1 MSKFYRIGENLNVV
15 TKVYGQAMK
24 DRDPKPLQEMAEKE
38 AERGV
43 DFIDVNIGPARK
55 GGDEL
60 MGWIVKIIQEVT
72 PNTPL
77 ALDTSNIAAMEA
89 GLKVHKGQALIN
101 SIMARQE
108 RMDNMMPL
116 VKKYDA
122 HMIGLLWGPEGMPRD
137 EHERGMLTAEILAN
151 ADAHGIENERIW
163 FDPIIAP
170 LNIQQPQLIS
180 ALEYMKMLQDMAP
193 GAKSTCGLSN
203 SSNGVPDDLR
213 PIIAPLNIQ
222 QPQLISALEYMKML
236 QDMAPGAKSTC
247 GLSNSSNG
255 VPDDLRPIINR
266 TYVIMLQRYGMVSA
280 IVDAFDDDL
289 HQVVDGKKAEAV
301 KVVHDI
307 MDAKSVD
314 IPSLSKELQ
323 NYAKTARVIMGQVL
337 FSDSWLEI

>member
-15 TKVYGQAMK
+15 TKIYGQAMK
-24 DRDPKPLQEMAEKE
+24 DRDPKPLQDMAVQE

-55 GGDEL
+55 GGEEL
-60 MGWIVKIIQEVT
+60 MSWIVKIIQEVV

-89 GLKVHKGQALIN
+89 GLKVHKGRALIN

-122 HMIGLLWGPEGMPRD
+122 DMIGLMWGPEGMPRD

-170 LNIQQPQLIS
+170 LNIQQPQLMS
-180 ALEYMKMLQDMAP
+180 TLEYMKMLQDMAP
-193 GAKSTCGLSN
+193 GS
-203 SSNGVPDDLR
+203 
-213 PIIAPLNIQ
+213 
-222 QPQLISALEYMKML
+222 
-236 QDMAPGAKSTC
+236 KSTC

-266 TYVIMLQRYGMVSA
+266 TYVIMLQRNGMVSA
-280 IVDAFDDDL
+280 IVDAFDDEL
-289 HQVVDGKKAEAV
+289 RAVVDGKKPEAV
-301 KVVHDI
+301 KIVHDI
-307 MDAKSVD
+307 MDGKSVD
-314 IPSLSKELQ
+314 IPSMPKDLQ

>member
-24 DRDPKPLQEMAEKE
+24 DRDSKPLQEMAEKE

-60 MGWIVKIIQEVT
+60 MSWIVKIIQEVT

-213 PIIAPLNIQ
+213 PII
-222 QPQLISALEYMKML
+222 
-236 QDMAPGAKSTC
+236 
-247 GLSNSSNG
+247 
-255 VPDDLRPIINR
+255 NR

-307 MDAKSVD
+307 MDGKSVD

>member
-24 DRDPKPLQEMAEKE
+24 DRDSKPLQEMAEKE

-213 PIIAPLNIQ
+213 PII
-222 QPQLISALEYMKML
+222 
-236 QDMAPGAKSTC
+236 
-247 GLSNSSNG
+247 
-255 VPDDLRPIINR
+255 NR

-289 HQVVDGKKAEAV
+289 HQVVNGKKAEAV

-307 MDAKSVD
+307 MDGKSVD

>member
-24 DRDPKPLQEMAEKE
+24 DRDPKPLQELAEKE
-38 AERGV
+38 AAKGV

-55 GGDEL
+55 GGEEL
-60 MGWIVKIIQEVT
+60 MSWIVKIIQEVA

-180 ALEYMKMLQDMAP
+180 TMEYMKMLQDMAP
-193 GAKSTCGLSN
+193 GSKSTCGLSN
-203 SSNGVPDDLR
+203 
-213 PIIAPLNIQ
+213 A
-222 QPQLISALEYMKML
+222 
-236 QDMAPGAKSTC
+236 
-247 GLSNSSNG
+247 SNG

-266 TYVIMLQRYGMVSA
+266 TFVIMLQRNGMVSA

-289 HQVVDGKKAEAV
+289 AAVVSGKKPEAV
-301 KVVHDI
+301 KVVCDV
-307 MDAKSVD
+307 MDGKSVD
-314 IPSLSKELQ
+314 IGSLSKELQ

>member
-24 DRDPKPLQEMAEKE
+24 DRDPKPLQEVAEKE
-38 AERGV
+38 AAKKV

-55 GGDEL
+55 GGEEL
-60 MGWIVKIIQEVT
+60 MAWIVKTIQEVV
-72 PNTPL
+72 PNIPL

-89 GLKVHKGQALIN
+89 GLKVHKGQALTN

-180 ALEYMKMLQDMAP
+180 ALDFMKMLQDMAP
-193 GAKSTCGLSN
+193 GSKSTCGLSN
-203 SSNGVPDDLR
+203 SSNGVP
-213 PIIAPLNIQ
+213 
-222 QPQLISALEYMKML
+222 E
-236 QDMAPGAKSTC
+236 
-247 GLSNSSNG
+247 
-255 VPDDLRPIINR
+255 DLRPIINR
-266 TYVIMLQRYGMVSA
+266 VYVIMLQRYGMASA
-280 IVDAFDDDL
+280 IVDAFDDEL
-289 HQVVDGKKAEAV
+289 HQVVDGKKPEAV
-301 KVVHDI
+301 KIVHDI
-307 MDAKSVD
+307 MDGKSVD
-314 IPSLSKELQ
+314 IASMSKEMQ

>member
-15 TKVYGQAMK
+15 TKIYGQAMK

-38 AERGV
+38 AERSV

-60 MGWIVKIIQEVT
+60 MSWIVKIIQEVV
-72 PNTPL
+72 PNIPL
-77 ALDTSNIAAMEA
+77 ALDTSNIVAMEA

-180 ALEYMKMLQDMAP
+180 TLEYMKMLQDMAP
-193 GAKSTCGLSN
+193 GSKSTCGLSN
-203 SSNGVPDDLR
+203 
-213 PIIAPLNIQ
+213 A
-222 QPQLISALEYMKML
+222 
-236 QDMAPGAKSTC
+236 
-247 GLSNSSNG
+247 SNG

-266 TYVIMLQRYGMVSA
+266 TFVIMLQRNGMVSA
-280 IVDAFDDDL
+280 IVDAFDDELAD
-289 HQVVDGKKAEAV
+289 VVNGKKPEAV
-301 KVVHDI
+301 KIVYDI
-307 MDAKSVD
+307 MDGKSVD
-314 IPSLSKELQ
+314 IASMSKELQ

>member
-24 DRDPKPLQEMAEKE
+24 DRDPKPLQELAVKE
-38 AERGV
+38 AEKGV

-55 GGDEL
+55 GGEEL
-60 MGWIVKIIQEVT
+60 MEWIVKIIQEVV
-72 PNTPL
+72 PSVPL

-89 GLKVHKGQALIN
+89 GLKVHKGRALIN

-108 RMDNMMPL
+108 RMDGMLPL

-122 HMIGLLWGPEGMPRD
+122 DFIGLLWGPEGMPRD

-151 ADAHGIENERIW
+151 ADAHGIANENIW

-170 LNIQQPQLIS
+170 LNIQQPQLMS
-180 ALEYMKMLQDMAP
+180 AIEYMKMLQDMAP

-203 SSNGVPDDLR
+203 SSNGVP
-213 PIIAPLNIQ
+213 
-222 QPQLISALEYMKML
+222 EH
-236 QDMAPGAKSTC
+236 
-247 GLSNSSNG
+247 
-255 VPDDLRPIINR
+255 LRPIINR
-266 TYVIMLQRYGMVSA
+266 AYVIMLQRYGMVSA
-280 IVDAFDDDL
+280 IVDAFDDELAD
-289 HQVVDGKKAEAV
+289 VVAGKKPEAV
-301 KVVHDI
+301 KVVYDV
-307 MDAKSVD
+307 MDGKPVD
-314 IPSLSKELQ
+314 VASLSKDLQ

>member
-60 MGWIVKIIQEVT
+60 MSWIVKIIQEVT

-213 PIIAPLNIQ
+213 PII
-222 QPQLISALEYMKML
+222 
-236 QDMAPGAKSTC
+236 
-247 GLSNSSNG
+247 
-255 VPDDLRPIINR
+255 NR

-307 MDAKSVD
+307 MDGKSVD

>member
-15 TKVYGQAMK
+15 TKVLGQAMK

-38 AERGV
+38 AERKV

-55 GGDEL
+55 GGEEL
-60 MGWIVKIIQEVT
+60 MTWIVKIIQEVA

-213 PIIAPLNIQ
+213 PII
-222 QPQLISALEYMKML
+222 
-236 QDMAPGAKSTC
+236 
-247 GLSNSSNG
+247 
-255 VPDDLRPIINR
+255 NR
-266 TYVIMLQRYGMVSA
+266 AFVVMLQRYGMVSA

-289 HQVVDGKKAEAV
+289 HKVVDGKNPEAV

-307 MDAKSVD
+307 MDGNAVD
-314 IPSLSKELQ
+314 IPSLSKDLQ

>member
-15 TKVYGQAMK
+15 TKVLGQAMK
-24 DRDPKPLQEMAEKE
+24 DRDPKPLQEMAAKE
-38 AERGV
+38 AEKGV

-55 GGDEL
+55 GGEEL
-60 MGWIVKIIQEVT
+60 MTWIVQIIQEVA

-193 GAKSTCGLSN
+193 GS
-203 SSNGVPDDLR
+203 
-213 PIIAPLNIQ
+213 
-222 QPQLISALEYMKML
+222 
-236 QDMAPGAKSTC
+236 KSTC

-266 TYVIMLQRYGMVSA
+266 TYVAMLQRHGMVSA
-280 IVDAFDDDL
+280 IVDAFDDELGDL
-289 HQVVDGKKAEAV
+289 VNGKKPEAMQ
-301 KVVHDI
+301 VVHDV
-307 MDAKSVD
+307 MDGKSVD
-314 IPSLSKELQ
+314 IASMSKELQ

>member
-24 DRDPKPLQEMAEKE
+24 DRNPKPLQEMAESE
-38 AERGV
+38 AAKGV

-55 GGDEL
+55 GGEEL
-60 MGWIVKIIQEVT
+60 MSWIVKIIQEVA

-89 GLKVHKGQALIN
+89 GLKAHKGQALIN

-180 ALEYMKMLQDMAP
+180 ALDFMKMLQDMAP
-193 GAKSTCGLSN
+193 GS
-203 SSNGVPDDLR
+203 
-213 PIIAPLNIQ
+213 
-222 QPQLISALEYMKML
+222 
-236 QDMAPGAKSTC
+236 KSTC

-266 TYVIMLQRYGMVSA
+266 VYVVMLQRYGMVSA
-280 IVDAFDDDL
+280 IVDAFDDEL
-289 HQVVDGKKAEAV
+289 HQVVDGKKPEAV
-301 KVVHDI
+301 KLVHDI
-307 MDAKSVD
+307 MDGKSVD
-314 IPSLSKELQ
+314 IASMSKDLQ

>member
-15 TKVYGQAMK
+15 TKIYGQAMK
-24 DRDPKPLQEMAEKE
+24 DRDPKPLQDMAAKE
-38 AERGV
+38 AEKGV

-55 GGDEL
+55 GGEEL
-60 MGWIVKIIQEVT
+60 MSWIVKIIQEVA

-89 GLKVHKGQALIN
+89 GLKIHKGQALIN

-180 ALEYMKMLQDMAP
+180 AMEYMKMLQDMAP
-193 GAKSTCGLSN
+193 GSKSTCGLSN
-203 SSNGVPDDLR
+203 SSNGVPD
-213 PIIAPLNIQ
+213 
-222 QPQLISALEYMKML
+222 E
-236 QDMAPGAKSTC
+236 
-247 GLSNSSNG
+247 
-255 VPDDLRPIINR
+255 LRPIINR
-266 TYVIMLQRYGMVSA
+266 TYVAMLQRHGMVSA

-289 HQVVDGKKAEAV
+289 RDVVDGKKPEAV
-301 KVVHDI
+301 KVVHDV
-307 MDAKSVD
+307 MDGKSVD
-314 IPSLSKELQ
+314 IGSLSKELQ

>member
-15 TKVYGQAMK
+15 TKVLGQAMK
-24 DRDPKPLQEMAEKE
+24 DRDPKPLQEMAAKE
-38 AERGV
+38 AEKGV

-55 GGDEL
+55 GGEEL
-60 MGWIVKIIQEVT
+60 MTWIVNIIQEVA

-180 ALEYMKMLQDMAP
+180 AMEYMKMLQDMAP
-193 GAKSTCGLSN
+193 GS
-203 SSNGVPDDLR
+203 
-213 PIIAPLNIQ
+213 
-222 QPQLISALEYMKML
+222 
-236 QDMAPGAKSTC
+236 KSTC

-266 TYVIMLQRYGMVSA
+266 TYVAMLQRYGMVSA
-280 IVDAFDDDL
+280 IVDAFDDELGDL
-289 HQVVDGKKAEAV
+289 VNGKKPEAV
-301 KVVHDI
+301 QIVHDI
-307 MDAKSVD
+307 MDGKSVD
-314 IPSLSKELQ
+314 VASMSKELQ